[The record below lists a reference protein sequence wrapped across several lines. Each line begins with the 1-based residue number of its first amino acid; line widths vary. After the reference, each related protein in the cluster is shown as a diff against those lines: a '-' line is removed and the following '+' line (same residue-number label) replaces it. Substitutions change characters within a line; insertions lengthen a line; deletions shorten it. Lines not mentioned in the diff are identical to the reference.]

1 MSSPQHESGEPGY
14 IVNTASIYGL
24 ASATSAYG
32 ITKQSVVAISEAF
45 QSSLAAQ
52 GSAVQVASL
61 CPSFHST
68 NIGAAEYEKQQIPT
82 GTPEQQARKQ
92 WMDVGTL
99 GALRS
104 AVRGELR
111 VRCLLV
117 QAILS
122 NGPGPANVARCVF
135 EGVEAGAAPPDLSL
149 LFCCPPGEAHPA
161 PFSGHHYIHTHPDV
175 SKQMFADRIKAITGE
190 ELRVTTE
197 GHDAVLA
204 RLGEEAGVGA
214 VRPTAQALATA
225 DARL

>member
-1 MSSPQHESGEPGY
+1 MIDLDFSANEACVSSPQHESGEPGY

-99 GALRS
+99 CAL
-104 AVRGELR
+104 
-111 VRCLLV
+111 
-117 QAILS
+117 
-122 NGPGPANVARCVF
+122 
-135 EGVEAGAAPPDLSL
+135 
-149 LFCCPPGEAHPA
+149 H
-161 PFSGHHYIHTHPDV
+161 
-175 SKQMFADRIKAITGE
+175 
-190 ELRVTTE
+190 
-197 GHDAVLA
+197 
-204 RLGEEAGVGA
+204 
-214 VRPTAQALATA
+214 
-225 DARL
+225 

>member
-1 MSSPQHESGEPGY
+1 MSSPQHESGESGY

-149 LFCCPPGEAHPA
+149 LFCCPPGEAQLTLPLSQATTTSTRIPMSPSRCLRIGSRPSPA
-161 PFSGHHYIHTHPDV
+161 KSSG
-175 SKQMFADRIKAITGE
+175 
-190 ELRVTTE
+190 
-197 GHDAVLA
+197 
-204 RLGEEAGVGA
+204 
-214 VRPTAQALATA
+214 
-225 DARL
+225 

>member
-1 MSSPQHESGEPGY
+1 MSSPQHESGESGY

-92 WMDVGTL
+92 WMDVGTQ
-99 GALRS
+99 GALPLS
-104 AVRGELR
+104 QGGAEGA
-111 VRCLLV
+111 LLACAGHPE
-117 QAILS
+117 Q
-122 NGPGPANVARCVF
+122 R
-135 EGVEAGAAPPDLSL
+135 AGASQR
-149 LFCCPPGEAHPA
+149 C
-161 PFSGHHYIHTHPDV
+161 T
-175 SKQMFADRIKAITGE
+175 
-190 ELRVTTE
+190 LR
-197 GHDAVLA
+197 L
-204 RLGEEAGVGA
+204 
-214 VRPTAQALATA
+214 
-225 DARL
+225 

>member
-1 MSSPQHESGEPGY
+1 MGLVHRPQSALCPPRLQALRQIHGAPLRTTLLPLAEACVSSPQHESGESGY

-92 WMDVGTL
+92 WMDVGTQ
-99 GALRS
+99 GALPLS
-104 AVRGELR
+104 QGGAEGA
-111 VRCLLV
+111 LLACAGHPE
-117 QAILS
+117 Q
-122 NGPGPANVARCVF
+122 R
-135 EGVEAGAAPPDLSL
+135 AGASQR
-149 LFCCPPGEAHPA
+149 C
-161 PFSGHHYIHTHPDV
+161 T
-175 SKQMFADRIKAITGE
+175 
-190 ELRVTTE
+190 LR
-197 GHDAVLA
+197 L
-204 RLGEEAGVGA
+204 
-214 VRPTAQALATA
+214 
-225 DARL
+225 